1 MPVFTINLLKQQPL
15 ASLGLCLLLG
25 GFFIACLFS
34 DNSKVSPSA
43 KLYQES
49 GISSLEQSFYLN
61 YQERRLRIEQQGSE
75 ETFDKINQAFQE
87 KTKIDLSWVILNDR
101 AFYRYLLNDGPLF
114 LDPPTYRNWREIRE
128 QTIQPQLGSFSINRF
143 GFTPETP
150 TASTFL
156 SYAFVDTELL
166 RLLLNILAI
175 LLLAPFLESTYSPA
189 RLAQGFLFSALI
201 SSLSYTFIASEQNP
215 ILLGASGATAGML
228 GMVFAVLFRERVR
241 EPRDAS
247 NSVRDL
253 YQIYLSAFVL
263 VFFFIG
269 KVSLEAWFG
278 STDSTMAIS
287 YMIAFFLAIPFDILI
302 ATATKEQLKTQEL
315 KKAEQDNWPYRV
327 ELANAYETLTRFE
340 FEKTKAQLT
349 QILDNYP
356 NDKNALKQLYLLEKL
371 NPKKASYRVALE
383 QLIDACTRSND
394 LELTYGLLKDIKHNW
409 SSKRELKESLSPDS
423 YHKIMMIFI
432 QGDQLKL
439 AEQAFHYLELAGS
452 PHIVQDACRVM
463 SDEYKKRL
471 NNTKS
476 QEYAM
481 LLDTI

>member
-1 MPVFTINLLKQQPL
+1 
-15 ASLGLCLLLG
+15 
-25 GFFIACLFS
+25 
-34 DNSKVSPSA
+34 
-43 KLYQES
+43 
-49 GISSLEQSFYLN
+49 
-61 YQERRLRIEQQGSE
+61 
-75 ETFDKINQAFQE
+75 
-87 KTKIDLSWVILNDR
+87 
-101 AFYRYLLNDGPLF
+101 
-114 LDPPTYRNWREIRE
+114 
-128 QTIQPQLGSFSINRF
+128 
-143 GFTPETP
+143 
-150 TASTFL
+150 
-156 SYAFVDTELL
+156 
-166 RLLLNILAI
+166 
-175 LLLAPFLESTYSPA
+175 
-189 RLAQGFLFSALI
+189 
-201 SSLSYTFIASEQNP
+201 
-215 ILLGASGATAGML
+215 
-228 GMVFAVLFRERVR
+228 VFAVLFRERVR

-269 KVSLEAWFG
+269 KVGLEAWFG

-349 QILDNYP
+349 QLLDNYP
-356 NDKNALKQLYLLEKL
+356 NDKHTLKQLYLLEKL
-371 NPKKASYRVALE
+371 NPKKASYREALE
-383 QLIDACTRSND
+383 RLIDACTRSND
-394 LELTYGLLKDIKHNW
+394 LELTNSLLKDIKHNW

-452 PHIVQDACRVM
+452 PHIVQDACRVI
-463 SDEYKKRL
+463 SDEYKKRE
-471 NNTKS
+471 NHVKS